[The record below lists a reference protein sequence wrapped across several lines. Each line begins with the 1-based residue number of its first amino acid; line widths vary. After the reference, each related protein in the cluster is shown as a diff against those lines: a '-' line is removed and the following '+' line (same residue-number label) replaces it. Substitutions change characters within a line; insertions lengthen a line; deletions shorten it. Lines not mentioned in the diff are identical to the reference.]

1 MTSPAR
7 AYLERNMAALKGAD
21 ISEHSRAGT
30 NGYELQLMQLTE
42 FRRRLKQIESIERK
56 IEAKRGML
64 PDFIPWVTGVMD
76 ADRGGQDDVFV
87 TVMLWTLDTG
97 DLQAA
102 LPMAQYVIRHKLD
115 TPDRYERSAATL
127 IAEEV
132 ADNANRMLD
141 EAPNTA
147 PSSEL
152 LLEYV
157 ELLADSD
164 MFDQVR
170 AKLLKATGRALL
182 LNGNADDDAKA
193 LEMMKRAIAL
203 HDRIGLKKE
212 VEVLSRKLRNAAD
225 ATANEEQAVKA

>member
-30 NGYELQLMQLTE
+30 NAYELQLMQLTE

-132 ADNANRMLD
+132 ADNANRMRSD
-141 EAPNTA
+141 EH
-147 PSSEL
+147 PS
-152 LLEYV
+152 
-157 ELLADSD
+157 
-164 MFDQVR
+164 
-170 AKLLKATGRALL
+170 
-182 LNGNADDDAKA
+182 
-193 LEMMKRAIAL
+193 
-203 HDRIGLKKE
+203 
-212 VEVLSRKLRNAAD
+212 
-225 ATANEEQAVKA
+225 